1 MEILDDDYTRNE
13 LTEEGGNLPYE
24 LFHNWTLTGK
34 WTVFL
39 AILGF
44 IFTGLFAL
52 VGSLAGTMVT
62 LFAQLETAGNPVYSM
77 ISRFFQYGIL
87 GVLIVVGILAF
98 YYYFLYQFG
107 SNLQNA
113 VRYKNQSQFE
123 QAWVSYRNYVRMSAI
138 LIGIGMLL
146 YIVAMVLFAAHP
158 YSTPIPIAE

>member
-13 LTEEGGNLPYE
+13 LAEEGGHLPYE
-24 LFHNWTLTGK
+24 LSHTWILTGK

-52 VGSLAGTMVT
+52 MGSLAGTMVT
-62 LFAQLETAGNPVYSM
+62 MLTHMEISGNPIFSM
-77 ISRFFQYGIL
+77 ISRFFQFGVL
-87 GVLIVVGILAF
+87 AVLIVVGILAF

-113 VRYKNQSQFE
+113 VRYKNQNQFE